1 MRVYTREFKQSQWPE
16 TSCAMFEEHRSQ
28 LDELYLELDTLT
40 IEDALDEIASFQEDN
55 ADWFDVTRFIPAVI
69 IGDSVLHDVG
79 GVLQRRQ
86 RMFGWTAFRI
96 RGIPTGYCVVHYNA
110 MHYYAG
116 TKAVRQIFN
125 GNGSWL
131 VARTAIS
138 NLFLEETKTE
148 GFKQYVDSARETLRA
163 YELINNIKLETE

>member
-28 LDELYLELDTLT
+28 LDELCLELDTLT
-40 IEDALDEIASFQEDN
+40 IEDALDEIASFQEHN

-79 GVLQRRQ
+79 CVIQRRQ
-86 RMFGWTAFRI
+86 RMFGWTAFGI
-96 RGIPTGYCVVHYNA
+96 RGIPTGYCTVLANA
-110 MHYYAG
+110 MYYYAG
-116 TKAVRQIFN
+116 TKAVRQTFN

-131 VARTAIS
+131 VARTTIS
-138 NLFLEETKTE
+138 NLFLEETKIDS
-148 GFKQYVDSARETLRA
+148 FKKYIDKARETLRA